1 MDKKEFE
8 KAIKEFKTPAY
19 IFDLDILKE
28 RVLLIKQIL
37 SPACTCFAMKANP
50 FLIKPNIRIGL
61 RYAHRGNMRSV
72 CVRALHRI
80 RSWFP
85 G

>member
-37 SPACTCFAMKANP
+37 SPGKTM
-50 FLIKPNIRIGL
+50 
-61 RYAHRGNMRSV
+61 
-72 CVRALHRI
+72 
-80 RSWFP
+80 
-85 G
+85 